1 MKKWVIP
8 VVLACL
14 ICSAPTGCV
23 QHEAPV
29 ETAEATRGDILITA
43 PVDEGHL
50 EMRQKEYLSFGTM
63 GEVAEIMVE
72 KGDKVVKDQVL
83 AKLDARPLELNVE
96 MAEARY
102 EMAQNSLQQT
112 IYPRYTHTYSTDL
125 PGVWLALE
133 EIQDKLEEAQSL
145 LEQGQIDGVQAL
157 LELVEQET
165 SKAQDKSHA
174 RVWALPLSV
183 KLAELQADEARAAL
197 DLAKL
202 ELDKA
207 TITAPFDGVIADVYV
222 HAGQHLSAV
231 THTTPAIYLVDPSEM
246 EMNGDIDELD
256 ISGVRQGQ
264 EAIITPDALPHKQL
278 TGKVSFVS
286 PTGKVWEDEVSYETI
301 ITLENASEELRD
313 GMSASAEII
322 IDRHHNVLL
331 IPNRAIQGSP
341 ENPWVEVITNNE
353 TKEISVALGLSDGMH
368 TEVLSGLEEGEEVVL
383 LKSS

>member
-8 VVLACL
+8 IVVTCL
-14 ICSAPTGCV
+14 ISSVPTGCV

-29 ETAEATRGDILITA
+29 ETAQAARGDLIITA
-43 PVDEGHL
+43 PVEEGHL
-50 EMRQKEYLSFGTM
+50 EMRNKEYLSFGTI

-102 EMAQNSLQQT
+102 EMTQNSLRQT
-112 IYPRYTHTYSTDL
+112 IYPHYTYTYGTDL

-133 EIQDKLEEAQSL
+133 EIQDNLEEAQTL
-145 LEQGQIDGVQAL
+145 LEQGEIDEAQAL
-157 LELVEQET
+157 LKLVERDT
-165 SKAQDKSHA
+165 SKAQEKSLA
-174 RVWALPLSV
+174 RVWSLPLSV

-202 ELDKA
+202 ELDKV
-207 TITAPFDGVIADVYV
+207 TITAPFDGVIADVYL

-256 ISGVRQGQ
+256 ISGVSEGQ

-278 TGKVSFVS
+278 TGNVSFVS

-322 IDRHHNVLL
+322 TDQRHNVLL

-341 ENPWVEVITNNE
+341 ENPWVEVVTNNE
-353 TKEISVALGLSDGMH
+353 TKKISVALGLSDGMY

-383 LKSS
+383 LKST

>member
-1 MKKWVIP
+1 MNKWVIP
-8 VVLACL
+8 IVVTCL

-29 ETAEATRGDILITA
+29 ETAEAARGDLIITA
-43 PVDEGHL
+43 PLEEGHL
-50 EMRQKEYLSFGTM
+50 EMRQKEYLSFGTV
-63 GEVAEIMVE
+63 GEVAELMVE

-83 AKLDARPLELNVE
+83 AKLDARPFELNVE
-96 MAEARY
+96 MAEAEY
-102 EMAQNSLQQT
+102 EMAQNSLEQT
-112 IYPRYTHTYSTDL
+112 IYPRYTYTYSTDL

-133 EIQDKLEEAQSL
+133 EIQDNLEEAQRL

-157 LELVEQET
+157 LELVEQDT
-165 SKAQDKSHA
+165 SKAQEKSHA

-207 TITAPFDGVIADVYV
+207 TITAPFDGVIADVYL
-222 HAGQHLSAV
+222 HAGQHLSSM
-231 THTTPAIYLVDPSEM
+231 THTTPAIYLVDPSQM
-246 EMNGDIDELD
+246 ELNGDIDELD
-256 ISGVRQGQ
+256 ISGVARGQ
-264 EAIITPDALPHKQL
+264 EAIVTPDALPHKQL
-278 TGKVSFVS
+278 KGKVTFIS

-322 IDRHHNVLL
+322 TDQRHNVLL

-341 ENPWVEVITNNE
+341 ENPWVEVVTNNE
-353 TKEISVALGLSDGMH
+353 TKKISVALGLSDGMY

-383 LKSS
+383 LKST